1 MKKKIIIFTIVV
13 LFLIIINHFFLKNL
27 DNDQLDNSNKNLEL
41 KIENEEIEKKTYSS
55 NVLENVNYSSIDPEG
70 NEYTIIAS
78 EGEIDI
84 KNNQT
89 IFLKNVKASIKLK
102 NSDIIL
108 ISSGFAK
115 YNAANQ
121 DTIFTENVVIENLEN
136 KIIGE
141 YLDFSMLRKNI
152 IISKDVVFN
161 NKSNILK
168 TDVIEID
175 IDTKNVKFYMNEKD
189 KKVCEFLDITYDSEL
204 KYPNIKYR

>member
-1 MKKKIIIFTIVV
+1 
-13 LFLIIINHFFLKNL
+13 LFFFIINHFFLKNL
-27 DNDQLDNSNKNLEL
+27 DNDKLDNSNKNLEL
-41 KIENEEIEKKTYSS
+41 EIENEEIEKKTYSS

-70 NEYTIIAS
+70 NEYSIFAS

-115 YNAANQ
+115 YNAANL

-152 IISKDVVFN
+152 IISKDVVFK

-175 IDTKNVKFYMNEKD
+175 IDTKNVKFYMNEKE
-189 KKVCEFLDITYDSEL
+189 KKVSI
-204 KYPNIKYR
+204 IKTN

>member
-27 DNDQLDNSNKNLEL
+27 DNDQLNNSNKNLEL
-41 KIENEEIEKKTYSS
+41 EIENEEIEEQTYSS

-115 YNAANQ
+115 YNAANL

-152 IISKDVVFN
+152 IISKDVVFK

-175 IDTKNVKFYMNEKD
+175 IDTKNVKFYMNEKE
-189 KKVCEFLDITYDSEL
+189 KKVSI
-204 KYPNIKYR
+204 IKTN

>member
-1 MKKKIIIFTIVV
+1 MTKKIIIFTVLV
-13 LFLIIINHFFLKNL
+13 LFLIVLNHFFFIDLN
-27 DNDQLDNSNKNLEL
+27 NDQLDNSNQNLEL
-41 KIENEEIEKKTYSS
+41 EIEKEEIDRESLSS
-55 NVLENVNYSSIDPEG
+55 NILENVNYSSIDPEG
-70 NEYTIIAS
+70 NEYNIFAS

-102 NSDIIL
+102 NSDTIL

-115 YNAANQ
+115 YNAANL

-136 KIIGE
+136 KITGE

-152 IISKDVVFN
+152 IISKDVIFKN
-161 NKSNILK
+161 NSNILK

-175 IDTKNVKFYMNEKD
+175 IDTKNIKFYMNEKD
-189 KKVCEFLDITYDSEL
+189 KKVSM
-204 KYPNIKYR
+204 IKTN

>member
-1 MKKKIIIFTIVV
+1 MTKKIIIFTVVV
-13 LFLIIINHFFLKNL
+13 LFLIVLNHFFFKDLN
-27 DNDQLDNSNKNLEL
+27 NDRSDNSNQNLEL
-41 KIENEEIEKKTYSS
+41 EIEKEEIVKESFSS
-55 NVLENVNYSSIDPEG
+55 NILENVNYSSIDPEG
-70 NEYTIIAS
+70 NEYNIFAS

-102 NSDIIL
+102 NSDTVL

-115 YNAANQ
+115 YNANNL

-152 IISKDVVFN
+152 IISKDVVFKN
-161 NKSNILK
+161 NSNILK

-175 IDTKNVKFYMNEKD
+175 IDTKNIKFYMNEKD
-189 KKVCEFLDITYDSEL
+189 KKVSM
-204 KYPNIKYR
+204 IKTD

>member
-41 KIENEEIEKKTYSS
+41 EIENKEIEKQTYSS
-55 NVLENVNYSSIDPEG
+55 NVLENVNYNSIDPEG

-115 YNAANQ
+115 YNAANL

-152 IISKDVVFN
+152 IISKDVVFK

-175 IDTKNVKFYMNEKD
+175 IDTKNVKFYMNEKE
-189 KKVCEFLDITYDSEL
+189 KKVSI
-204 KYPNIKYR
+204 IKTN

>member
-1 MKKKIIIFTIVV
+1 MKKKIIIFTVVV
-13 LFLIIINHFFLKNL
+13 LFLIILNHFFFKDLN
-27 DNDQLDNSNKNLEL
+27 NNRLDNSNQNLEL
-41 KIENEEIEKKTYSS
+41 EIEKEEIDRESFSS
-55 NVLENVNYSSIDPEG
+55 NILENVNYSSIDPEG
-70 NEYTIIAS
+70 NEYNIFAS

-102 NSDIIL
+102 NSDTVL

-115 YNAANQ
+115 YNANNL

-152 IISKDVVFN
+152 IISKDVIFKN
-161 NKSNILK
+161 NSNILK

-175 IDTKNVKFYMNEKD
+175 IDTKNIKFYMNEKD
-189 KKVCEFLDITYDSEL
+189 KKVSM
-204 KYPNIKYR
+204 IKTN

>member
-13 LFLIIINHFFLKNL
+13 LFFFIINHFFLKNL

-41 KIENEEIEKKTYSS
+41 EIENEEMEKKTYSS

-70 NEYTIIAS
+70 NEYSIFAS

-115 YNAANQ
+115 YNAANL

-152 IISKDVVFN
+152 IISKDVVFK

-175 IDTKNVKFYMNEKD
+175 IDTKNVKFYMNEKE
-189 KKVCEFLDITYDSEL
+189 KKVSI
-204 KYPNIKYR
+204 IKTN

>member
-13 LFLIIINHFFLKNL
+13 LFFFIINHFFLKNL
-27 DNDQLDNSNKNLEL
+27 DNDQLNNSNKNLEL
-41 KIENEEIEKKTYSS
+41 EIENEEIEKKTYSS

-70 NEYTIIAS
+70 NEYSIFAS

-108 ISSGFAK
+108 ISSDFAK
-115 YNAANQ
+115 YNAANL

-152 IISKDVVFN
+152 IISKDVVFK

-175 IDTKNVKFYMNEKD
+175 IDTKNVKFYMNEKE
-189 KKVCEFLDITYDSEL
+189 KKVSI
-204 KYPNIKYR
+204 IKTN

>member
-27 DNDQLDNSNKNLEL
+27 DNDQLNNSNKNLEL
-41 KIENEEIEKKTYSS
+41 EIENEEIEKQTYSS

-115 YNAANQ
+115 YNAANL
-121 DTIFTENVVIENLEN
+121 DTIFTDNVVIENLEN

-152 IISKDVVFN
+152 IISKDVVFK

-175 IDTKNVKFYMNEKD
+175 IDTKNVKFYMNEKE
-189 KKVCEFLDITYDSEL
+189 KKVSI
-204 KYPNIKYR
+204 IKTN

>member
-13 LFLIIINHFFLKNL
+13 LFFFIINHFFLKNL

-41 KIENEEIEKKTYSS
+41 EIENEEIEKKTYSS

-70 NEYTIIAS
+70 NEYSIFAS

-115 YNAANQ
+115 YNAANL
-121 DTIFTENVVIENLEN
+121 DTIFTDNVVIENLEN

-152 IISKDVVFN
+152 IISKDVVFK

-175 IDTKNVKFYMNEKD
+175 IDTKNVKFYMNEKE
-189 KKVCEFLDITYDSEL
+189 KKVSI
-204 KYPNIKYR
+204 IKTN

>member
-1 MKKKIIIFTIVV
+1 MKKKIIIFIVVV
-13 LFLIIINHFFLKNL
+13 LFLIVLNHFFFKDLN
-27 DNDQLDNSNKNLEL
+27 NNRLDNSNQNLEL
-41 KIENEEIEKKTYSS
+41 EIEKEEIDRESFSS
-55 NVLENVNYSSIDPEG
+55 NILENVNYSSIDPEG
-70 NEYTIIAS
+70 NEYNIFAS

-102 NSDIIL
+102 NLDTVL

-115 YNAANQ
+115 YNANNL

-152 IISKDVVFN
+152 IISKDVVFKN
-161 NKSNILK
+161 NSNILK

-175 IDTKNVKFYMNEKD
+175 IDTKNIKFYMNEKD
-189 KKVCEFLDITYDSEL
+189 KKVSM
-204 KYPNIKYR
+204 IKTN

>member
-13 LFLIIINHFFLKNL
+13 LFLIMINHFFLKSL

-41 KIENEEIEKKTYSS
+41 EIENEEIEKKTYSS

-70 NEYTIIAS
+70 NEYSIFAS

-115 YNAANQ
+115 YNAANL

-152 IISKDVVFN
+152 IISKDVVFK

-175 IDTKNVKFYMNEKD
+175 IDTKNVKFYMNEKE
-189 KKVCEFLDITYDSEL
+189 KKVSI
-204 KYPNIKYR
+204 IKTN

>member
-41 KIENEEIEKKTYSS
+41 EIENEEIEKQTYSS
-55 NVLENVNYSSIDPEG
+55 NILENVKYSSIDPEG

-115 YNAANQ
+115 YNAANL

-152 IISKDVVFN
+152 IISKDVVFK

-189 KKVCEFLDITYDSEL
+189 KKVSIRKT
-204 KYPNIKYR
+204 N

>member
-13 LFLIIINHFFLKNL
+13 LFFFIINHFFLKNL

-41 KIENEEIEKKTYSS
+41 EIENEEIEKKTYSS

-70 NEYTIIAS
+70 NEYSIFAS

-84 KNNQT
+84 KNNQI
-89 IFLKNVKASIKLK
+89 IFLKNVRASIKLK

-115 YNAANQ
+115 YNAANL
-121 DTIFTENVVIENLEN
+121 DTIFTKNVVIENLEN

-152 IISKDVVFN
+152 IISKDVVFK

-175 IDTKNVKFYMNEKD
+175 IDTKDVKFYMNEKE
-189 KKVCEFLDITYDSEL
+189 KKVSI
-204 KYPNIKYR
+204 IKTN

>member
-1 MKKKIIIFTIVV
+1 MKKKIVLLFIVV
-13 LFLIIINHFFLKNL
+13 LFSIILNQFYFKNIDKDKL
-27 DNDQLDNSNKNLEL
+27 SISNENLNI
-41 KIENEEIEKKTYSS
+41 KIEKEKLEEKSYSS
-55 NVLENVNYSSIDPEG
+55 NTIENVKYSSSDPEG
-70 NEYTIIAS
+70 NEYTIIAN

-84 KNNQT
+84 KNSQT

-115 YNAANQ
+115 YDAANL

-152 IISKDVVFN
+152 IISKNVVFN
-161 NKSNILK
+161 NNTNVLK

-175 IDTKNVKFYMNEKD
+175 IETKNTKFYMYEKN
-189 KKVCEFLDITYDSEL
+189 KKVSIVKT
-204 KYPNIKYR
+204 N

>member
-27 DNDQLDNSNKNLEL
+27 DNDQLNNSNKNLEL
-41 KIENEEIEKKTYSS
+41 EIENEEIEKQTYSS

-70 NEYTIIAS
+70 NEYSIFAS

-115 YNAANQ
+115 YNAANL

-152 IISKDVVFN
+152 IISKDVVFK

-175 IDTKNVKFYMNEKD
+175 IDTKNVKFYMNEKE
-189 KKVCEFLDITYDSEL
+189 KKVSI
-204 KYPNIKYR
+204 IKTN

>member
-27 DNDQLDNSNKNLEL
+27 DNDQLNNSNKNLEL
-41 KIENEEIEKKTYSS
+41 EIENEEIEKQTYSS

-115 YNAANQ
+115 YNAANL
-121 DTIFTENVVIENLEN
+121 DTIFTDNVVIENLEN

-152 IISKDVVFN
+152 IISKDVVFK

-175 IDTKNVKFYMNEKD
+175 IDTKDVKFYMNEKE
-189 KKVCEFLDITYDSEL
+189 KKVSI
-204 KYPNIKYR
+204 IKTN

>member
-1 MKKKIIIFTIVV
+1 MTKKIIIFTVLV
-13 LFLIIINHFFLKNL
+13 LFLIVLNHFFFKDLN
-27 DNDQLDNSNKNLEL
+27 NDRSDNSNQNLEL
-41 KIENEEIEKKTYSS
+41 EIEKEEIDRESFSS
-55 NVLENVNYSSIDPEG
+55 NILENVNYSSIDPEG
-70 NEYTIIAS
+70 NEYNIFAS

-102 NSDIIL
+102 NSDTIL

-115 YNAANQ
+115 YNAANL

-152 IISKDVVFN
+152 IISKDVVFKN
-161 NKSNILK
+161 NLNILK

-175 IDTKNVKFYMNEKD
+175 IVTKNIKFYMNEKD
-189 KKVCEFLDITYDSEL
+189 KKVSM
-204 KYPNIKYR
+204 IKTD

>member
-41 KIENEEIEKKTYSS
+41 EIENEEIEKKTYSS

-115 YNAANQ
+115 YNAANL

-141 YLDFSMLRKNI
+141 YLDFSMLRK
-152 IISKDVVFN
+152 KHYY
-161 NKSNILK
+161 LK
-168 TDVIEID
+168 RCSFQ
-175 IDTKNVKFYMNEKD
+175 KQ
-189 KKVCEFLDITYDSEL
+189 
-204 KYPNIKYR
+204 IKYSKN

>member
-1 MKKKIIIFTIVV
+1 MTKKIIIFTVVV
-13 LFLIIINHFFLKNL
+13 LFLIVLNHFFFKDLN
-27 DNDQLDNSNKNLEL
+27 NDRSDNSNQNLEL
-41 KIENEEIEKKTYSS
+41 EIEKEEIDRESFSS
-55 NVLENVNYSSIDPEG
+55 NILENVNYSSIDPEG
-70 NEYTIIAS
+70 NEYNIFAS

-102 NSDIIL
+102 NSDTIL

-115 YNAANQ
+115 YNANNL

-152 IISKDVVFN
+152 IISKDVVFKN
-161 NKSNILK
+161 NLNILK

-175 IDTKNVKFYMNEKD
+175 IDTKNIKFYMNEKD
-189 KKVCEFLDITYDSEL
+189 KKVSM
-204 KYPNIKYR
+204 IKTD

>member
-27 DNDQLDNSNKNLEL
+27 DNDKLDNSNKNLEL
-41 KIENEEIEKKTYSS
+41 EIENEEIEKKTYSS

-70 NEYTIIAS
+70 NEYSIFAS

-115 YNAANQ
+115 YNAANL

-152 IISKDVVFN
+152 IISKDVVFK

-175 IDTKNVKFYMNEKD
+175 IDTKNVKFYMNEKE
-189 KKVCEFLDITYDSEL
+189 KKVSI
-204 KYPNIKYR
+204 IKTN

>member
-1 MKKKIIIFTIVV
+1 MTKKIIIFTVVV
-13 LFLIIINHFFLKNL
+13 LFLIVLNHFFFKDLN
-27 DNDQLDNSNKNLEL
+27 NDRSDNSNQNLEL
-41 KIENEEIEKKTYSS
+41 EIEKEEIDRESFSS
-55 NVLENVNYSSIDPEG
+55 NILENVNYSSIDPEG
-70 NEYTIIAS
+70 NEYNIFAS

-102 NSDIIL
+102 NSDTVL

-115 YNAANQ
+115 YNANNL

-152 IISKDVVFN
+152 IISKDVVFKN
-161 NKSNILK
+161 NSNILK

-175 IDTKNVKFYMNEKD
+175 IETKNIKFYMNEKD
-189 KKVCEFLDITYDSEL
+189 KKVSI
-204 KYPNIKYR
+204 IKTN

>member
-1 MKKKIIIFTIVV
+1 MTKKIIIFTVVV
-13 LFLIIINHFFLKNL
+13 LFLIVLNHFFFKDLN
-27 DNDQLDNSNKNLEL
+27 NNQSDNSNQNLEL
-41 KIENEEIEKKTYSS
+41 EIEKEEIDKESFSS
-55 NVLENVNYSSIDPEG
+55 NILENVNYSSIDPEG
-70 NEYTIIAS
+70 NEYNIFAS

-102 NSDIIL
+102 NSDTVL

-115 YNAANQ
+115 YKANNL

-136 KIIGE
+136 KITGE

-152 IISKDVVFN
+152 IISKDVVFKN
-161 NKSNILK
+161 NSNILK

-175 IDTKNVKFYMNEKD
+175 IDTKNIKFYMNEKN
-189 KKVCEFLDITYDSEL
+189 KKVSM
-204 KYPNIKYR
+204 IKTD

>member
-41 KIENEEIEKKTYSS
+41 EIENEEIEKKTYSS

-115 YNAANQ
+115 YNAANL

-152 IISKDVVFN
+152 IISKDVVFK

-189 KKVCEFLDITYDSEL
+189 KKVSIRKT
-204 KYPNIKYR
+204 N

>member
-1 MKKKIIIFTIVV
+1 MTKKIIIFTVV
-13 LFLIIINHFFLKNL
+13 LLFLIVLNHFFFKDLN
-27 DNDQLDNSNKNLEL
+27 NDRSDNSNQNLEL
-41 KIENEEIEKKTYSS
+41 EIEKEEIDRESFSS
-55 NVLENVNYSSIDPEG
+55 NILENVNYSSIDPEG
-70 NEYTIIAS
+70 NEYNIFAS

-102 NSDIIL
+102 NSDTIL

-115 YNAANQ
+115 YNAANL

-152 IISKDVVFN
+152 IISKDVVFKN
-161 NKSNILK
+161 NSNILK

-175 IDTKNVKFYMNEKD
+175 IDTKNIKFYMNEKD
-189 KKVCEFLDITYDSEL
+189 KKVSM
-204 KYPNIKYR
+204 IKTN

>member
-1 MKKKIIIFTIVV
+1 MKKKIIIFIVVV
-13 LFLIIINHFFLKNL
+13 LFLIVLNHFFFKDLN
-27 DNDQLDNSNKNLEL
+27 NNRLDNSNQNLEL
-41 KIENEEIEKKTYSS
+41 EIEKEEIDRESFSS
-55 NVLENVNYSSIDPEG
+55 NILENVNYSSIDPEG
-70 NEYTIIAS
+70 NEYNIFAS

-102 NSDIIL
+102 NSDTVL

-115 YNAANQ
+115 YNANNL

-152 IISKDVVFN
+152 IISKDVVFKN
-161 NKSNILK
+161 NSNILK

-175 IDTKNVKFYMNEKD
+175 IDTKNIKFYMNEKN
-189 KKVCEFLDITYDSEL
+189 KKVSM
-204 KYPNIKYR
+204 IKTD

>member
-1 MKKKIIIFTIVV
+1 
-13 LFLIIINHFFLKNL
+13 LIILNKFFFKNL
-27 DNDQLDNSNKNLEL
+27 NKDRLDSSNQNLEL
-41 KIENEEIEKKTYSS
+41 EIKKEEIDKKSFSS
-55 NVLENVNYSSIDPEG
+55 NILENVNYSSIDPEG
-70 NEYTIIAS
+70 NEYNIFAS

-102 NSDIIL
+102 NSDTVL

-115 YNAANQ
+115 YNANNL

-152 IISKDVVFN
+152 IISKDVVFKN
-161 NKSNILK
+161 NSNILK

-175 IDTKNVKFYMNEKD
+175 IDTKNIKFYMNEKD
-189 KKVCEFLDITYDSEL
+189 KKVSM
-204 KYPNIKYR
+204 IKTD

>member
-1 MKKKIIIFTIVV
+1 MKKKIIIFIVVV
-13 LFLIIINHFFLKNL
+13 LFLIVLNHFFFKDLN
-27 DNDQLDNSNKNLEL
+27 NNRLDNSNQNLEL
-41 KIENEEIEKKTYSS
+41 EIEKEEIDRESFSS
-55 NVLENVNYSSIDPEG
+55 NILENVNYSSIDPEG
-70 NEYTIIAS
+70 NEYNIFAS

-102 NSDIIL
+102 NSDTVL

-115 YNAANQ
+115 YNANNL

-152 IISKDVVFN
+152 IISKDVVFKN
-161 NKSNILK
+161 NSNILK

-175 IDTKNVKFYMNEKD
+175 IDTKNIKFYMNEKD
-189 KKVCEFLDITYDSEL
+189 KKVSM
-204 KYPNIKYR
+204 IKTD

>member
-1 MKKKIIIFTIVV
+1 MTKKIIIFTVLV
-13 LFLIIINHFFLKNL
+13 LFLIVLNHFFFKDSN
-27 DNDQLDNSNKNLEL
+27 NDQSDNSNLNLEL
-41 KIENEEIEKKTYSS
+41 EIEKEEIDRESFSS
-55 NVLENVNYSSIDPEG
+55 NILENVNYSSIDPEG
-70 NEYTIIAS
+70 NEYNIFAS

-102 NSDIIL
+102 NSDTIL

-115 YNAANQ
+115 YNAANL

-152 IISKDVVFN
+152 II
-161 NKSNILK
+161 
-168 TDVIEID
+168 
-175 IDTKNVKFYMNEKD
+175 
-189 KKVCEFLDITYDSEL
+189 
-204 KYPNIKYR
+204 

>member
-1 MKKKIIIFTIVV
+1 MTKKIIIFTVVV
-13 LFLIIINHFFLKNL
+13 LFLIVLNHFFFKDLN
-27 DNDQLDNSNKNLEL
+27 NDRSDNSNQNLEL
-41 KIENEEIEKKTYSS
+41 EIEKEEIDRESFSS
-55 NVLENVNYSSIDPEG
+55 NILENVNYSSIDPEG
-70 NEYTIIAS
+70 NEYNIFAS

-102 NSDIIL
+102 NSDTVL

-115 YNAANQ
+115 YNANNL

-152 IISKDVVFN
+152 IISKDVVFK

-175 IDTKNVKFYMNEKD
+175 IVTKNIKFYMNEKD
-189 KKVCEFLDITYDSEL
+189 KKVSM
-204 KYPNIKYR
+204 IKTD

>member
-27 DNDQLDNSNKNLEL
+27 DNDQLDNSNKKLEL
-41 KIENEEIEKKTYSS
+41 EIENEEIEKKTYSS

-70 NEYTIIAS
+70 NEYSIFAS

-115 YNAANQ
+115 YNAANL

-152 IISKDVVFN
+152 IISKDVVFK

-175 IDTKNVKFYMNEKD
+175 IDTKNVKFYMNEKE
-189 KKVCEFLDITYDSEL
+189 KKVSI
-204 KYPNIKYR
+204 IKTN

>member
-27 DNDQLDNSNKNLEL
+27 DNDQLNNSNKNLEL
-41 KIENEEIEKKTYSS
+41 EIDNEEIEKQTYSS
-55 NVLENVNYSSIDPEG
+55 NVLENINYSSIDPEG

-115 YNAANQ
+115 YNAANL
-121 DTIFTENVVIENLEN
+121 DTIFTKNVVIENLEN
-136 KIIGE
+136 KIVGE

-152 IISKDVVFN
+152 IISKDVVFK

-189 KKVCEFLDITYDSEL
+189 KKVSIRKT
-204 KYPNIKYR
+204 N

>member
-13 LFLIIINHFFLKNL
+13 LFFFIINHFFLKNL

-41 KIENEEIEKKTYSS
+41 EIENEEIEKKTYSS

-70 NEYTIIAS
+70 NEYSIFAS

-115 YNAANQ
+115 YNAANL

-175 IDTKNVKFYMNEKD
+175 IDTKNVKFYMNEKE
-189 KKVCEFLDITYDSEL
+189 KKVSI
-204 KYPNIKYR
+204 IKTN